1 MAQKSDITRELELK
15 MKRFIRLTLNDIHT
29 ELKEEFDRNFEREAF
44 FNDSPGWARRKF
56 NDDESRGLLSRE
68 GTLRR
73 TIKKEASV
81 TDHSVI
87 FTSSVPYA
95 VIHNE
100 GGTIT
105 VTRKMKKYFW
115 YRYLLIMGSKRS
127 RPDKP
132 KFTEKLQRKKS
143 GELRDNQKNRE
154 LTEEAKFCKIMALKK
169 VGSKIVIP
177 KRQFIGMHPEVE
189 RIIREIADANRQTV
203 F

>member
-1 MAQKSDITRELELK
+1 MPQNSSMTGELEQKL
-15 MKRFIRLTLNDIHT
+15 KRFIKLTLKDISVK
-29 ELKEEFDRNFEREAF
+29 LGDEFDRNFEREAF
-44 FNDSPGWARRKF
+44 FNEKWARRKF

-81 TDHSVI
+81 TDHSVV

-95 VIHNE
+95 AIHNE

-132 KFTEKLQRKKS
+132 KFTEKLQRKKN
-143 GELRDNQKNRE
+143 GELRDNRKNRE

-169 VGSKIVIP
+169 VGSKIIIL
-177 KRQFIGMHPEVE
+177 KRQFIGMHPEAE
-189 RIIREIADANRQTV
+189 RIIREIVDANTRIS

>member
-1 MAQKSDITRELELK
+1 MTQNSNITKELEQK
-15 MKRFIRLTLNDIHT
+15 VKRFIRLTLKDISV
-29 ELKEEFDRNFEREAF
+29 ELGDEFDRNFEREAF
-44 FNDSPGWARRKF
+44 FNEKWARRKF
-56 NDDESRGLLSRE
+56 NDDESRGLLAGK
-68 GTLRR
+68 GTLRQ
-73 TIKKEASV
+73 TIRDEAYV
-81 TDHSVI
+81 TDHDSVI
-87 FTSSVPYA
+87 FSSSAPYSA
-95 VIHNE
+95 IHNE

-143 GELRDNQKNRE
+143 GELRDNQRNRE
-154 LTEEAKFCKIMALKK
+154 LTEEARFCKIMALKK
-169 VGSKIVIP
+169 VGSKIIIP

-189 RIIREIADANRQTV
+189 RIIREIVDANRQKI

>member
-1 MAQKSDITRELELK
+1 MPQNSSMTGELEQKL
-15 MKRFIRLTLNDIHT
+15 KRFIKLTLKDISVK
-29 ELKEEFDRNFEREAF
+29 LGDEFDRNFEREAF
-44 FNDSPGWARRKF
+44 FNEKWARRKF
-56 NDDESRGLLSRE
+56 NDDESRGLLAGE

>member
-1 MAQKSDITRELELK
+1 MTGELEQKL
-15 MKRFIRLTLNDIHT
+15 KRFIKLTLKDISVK
-29 ELKEEFDRNFEREAF
+29 LGDEFDRNFEREAF
-44 FNDSPGWARRKF
+44 FNEKWARRKF
-56 NDDESRGLLSRE
+56 NDDESRGLLAGE